1 MTFGPSPLRVGARQ
15 FYSLF
20 DIKSPVARIPED
32 TLQQVLHATDIV
44 DVVGRYVKLRRVGT
58 NWRGLC
64 PFHNEKTPSFYVNP
78 QRNSYHCFGCGA
90 GGTAIRFLMEHDGLQ
105 FMDAVKRLAD
115 AAGIPIHEEVWDA
128 NAERAAKIRNAILR
142 VHSELA
148 EWFHQLLLTD
158 PSAKE
163 ARQYLKSRGINRETA
178 VNWKM
183 GYAPATGEAFKRWAA
198 EKKYT
203 ENLLVHAGILARGD
217 ADSRQPNQ
225 TYPRFRHRLMFPIR
239 NDFSEVIAFSGRL
252 LDNNAK
258 AAKYLNSPETVIFNK
273 SRVLFGLD
281 KSKRAIIKAG
291 RAIVCE
297 GQIDLITAYENGIEN
312 VVAPLGT
319 AFTEFHARV
328 LKRHAEEVVL
338 CFDSDSAG
346 YKAAQRA
353 YVILAPAGLIVKA
366 VSLPAGEDPDS
377 LIRTRGVEALRT
389 TLDSAKD
396 FIDHAIDHA
405 FVSRDLTDTREKT
418 RFAAEMA
425 PLIRQLDNA
434 IARDAAIQN
443 LAIRLGIPEAD
454 YRRQVARAAKAASS
468 NDSAGS
474 VGQPAAN
481 PLPPQERNAALL
493 CRYAL
498 SDPKILQWLRGTG
511 KASIL
516 DDIPGTELLALIW
529 KSEVDLTDS
538 ARLSLFL
545 TTLRREEESA
555 LSQLLSQPM
564 PGGQLI
570 EAQHALELIEIERL
584 KILYQRAQSQL
595 KQPNLDPRRIS
606 SLNQDI
612 VTLRKEYLDRLA
624 QLPKIPPSTAQ

>member
-1 MTFGPSPLRVGARQ
+1 M
-15 FYSLF
+15 
-20 DIKSPVARIPED
+20 ARIPED

-44 DVVGRYVKLRRVGT
+44 DLVGRYVKLRRVGT

-78 QRNSYHCFGCGA
+78 QRSSYHCFGCGA

-115 AAGIPIHEEVWDA
+115 AAGIPIHEEIWDA

-142 VHSELA
+142 VHSELT
-148 EWFHQLLLTD
+148 EWFHHLLLND

-163 ARQYLKSRGINRETA
+163 ARSYLKSRGINRETA
-178 VNWKM
+178 TNWKM
-183 GYAPATGEAFKRWAA
+183 GYAPATGDAFKQWAA

-273 SRVLFGLD
+273 SRILFGLD

-297 GQIDLITAYENGIEN
+297 GQIDLITAFEHGIEN

-346 YKAAQRA
+346 FKAAQRA
-353 YVILAPAGLIVKA
+353 YVILAPVGLIVKA
-366 VSLPAGEDPDS
+366 VSLPNGEDPDS
-377 LIRTRGVEALRT
+377 LIRTQGVEALRS
-389 TLDSAKD
+389 TLNAAKD

-405 FVSRDLTDTREKT
+405 FASRDLTDTREKT
-418 RFAAEMA
+418 RFSAEMA

-454 YRRQVARAAKAASS
+454 YRRQVARAAKSAAN
-468 NDSAGS
+468 NDTTGNGGS
-474 VGQPAAN
+474 GQAAAN
-481 PLPPQERNAALL
+481 PLPTQERNAALL

-498 SDPKILQWLRGTG
+498 SDTKILNWLRSTG

-516 DDIPGTELLALIW
+516 NDIPGTELLALIW
-529 KSEVDLTDS
+529 NNDADLADT

-545 TTLRREEESA
+545 TTLQREEESA

-564 PGGQLI
+564 PGGQLA

-584 KILYQRAQSQL
+584 KILYQRAHSQL
-595 KQPNLDPRRIS
+595 KQPNLDPTRIS